1 MIKQECKQYRFKK
14 QLHSNNLKLN
24 QQSIWDII
32 TIHRI
37 LLSHQLVQQ
46 PRSNPKIL
54 NRLVLIQMK

>member
-14 QLHSNNLKLN
+14 QLHSNNLRLN

-37 LLSHQLVQQ
+37 L
-46 PRSNPKIL
+46 
-54 NRLVLIQMK
+54 